1 MVISRH
7 IFIWGMS
14 IGLALCWMVAVA
26 GAVIAVGRVHDA
38 YLLGMAMAVMLFAIL
53 FMPLVVSAQEH
64 HDHAALGEAGQFYS
78 TWNRP
83 KGHYSGIGHRTQSC
97 CNRTDCRPVDQ
108 VEIKNGQIWARL
120 ENSYEW
126 YKVDPSIIESNQG
139 DPRDSPDGRSHGCV
153 IGGVM
158 ACFVEGSGG

>member
-1 MVISRH
+1 MVVSRPV
-7 IFIWGMS
+7 FIWGMS

-26 GAVIAVGRVHDA
+26 GAVITIGKAHDA
-38 YLLGMAMAVMLFAIL
+38 YLLGMAMAVLLCAIL
-53 FMPLVVSAQEH
+53 IPPLGAVAQEH
-64 HDHAALGEAGQFYS
+64 NHAALGDA
-78 TWNRP
+78 
-83 KGHYSGIGHRTQSC
+83 GIGHRTQSC
-97 CNRTDCRPVDQ
+97 CNKTDCRPVDQ
-108 VEIKNGQIWARL
+108 VEIKNGQMWARL
-120 ENSYEW
+120 ESSHEW